1 MFTVEQR
8 DGVRD
13 RLLEMGRKDSRLTAG
28 AVVGSTA
35 SGPDRWSDLDLTFG
49 VTGTALIDEILNDWA
64 RKLEEEFDAI
74 KLFDLPASSSIYR
87 VFLFPGN
94 LQVDISFTPE
104 ADFGPRGS
112 EFKLLFGK
120 TSKKYESP
128 AFSPEHTFGLA
139 VHHLVRARI
148 CLERGRLWQTEYWIS
163 AARDYALALACHH
176 RGLKTA
182 YGRGFDD
189 LPAEAL
195 SKFSHTFPNPSNR
208 SELLAALNRTI
219 EGLLENSQ
227 EVQGLA
233 SRLETRLHQLALF

>member
-8 DGVRD
+8 DHVRD
-13 RLLEMGRKDSRLTAG
+13 RMLEMGRNDSRLTAG
-28 AVVGSTA
+28 AFVGSTA
-35 SGPDRWSDLDLTFG
+35 SGPNRWSDLDLSFG
-49 VTGTALIDEILNDWA
+49 VSGDSSIDEILNDWT
-64 RKLEEEFDAI
+64 RKLEKEFDAV

-94 LQVDISFTPE
+94 LQVDISFTRE

-120 TSKKYESP
+120 TSRKYESP
-128 AFSPEHTFGLA
+128 AFSQEHTFGLA

-148 CLERGRLWQTEYWIS
+148 CLERGRPWQAEYWIS
-163 AARDYALALACHH
+163 AARDYALTLACHH
-176 RGLKTA
+176 RGLKTV

-189 LPAEAL
+189 LPAGVL
-195 SKFSHTFPNPSNR
+195 SKFSHTFANPSNR
-208 SELLAALNRTI
+208 SELLAALSRTI
-219 EGLLENSQ
+219 DGLLENSQ